1 MIIPLNLEKE
11 SYDIVLERG
20 VLKKAGRELN
30 LNRKVLVVTDDGVPA
45 QYAKTVADC
54 CKEAQAVT
62 LPQGE
67 ATKSFCSTGCLKL
80 RSPERTALSL

>member
-54 CKEAQAVT
+54 CEEAHAVT
-62 LPQGE
+62 LSQGE
-67 ATKSFCSTGCLKL
+67 ATK
-80 RSPERTALSL
+80 